1 MAMDYLAQ
9 VIAQVWLAWPIM
21 PVVGRIV

>member
-9 VIAQVWLAWPIM
+9 VIAQVWLAWLNM
-21 PVVGRIV
+21 PVVGRID

>member
-1 MAMDYLAQ
+1 MAMDYLVQ
-9 VIAQVWLAWPIM
+9 VIAQVWLAWPNM

>member
-1 MAMDYLAQ
+1 MAMDYLSQ